1 MYGRK
6 EDLQRKRGS
15 DESSDELIIYKI
27 VLREVTHICW
37 KDISLT
43 SPSESKQDPAEP
55 TRYKNPAMS
64 PIFLFYFI
72 LFFVETTF
80 SLLGL
85 PWGPTSRFKQLLIR
99 EVREWEIKEKTIKK
113 Q

>member
-1 MYGRK
+1 MKQESKRVTENTVRGWLYNRPRDRDRKCMGTK

-15 DESSDELIIYKI
+15 DESSDELVIYKI
-27 VLREVTHICW
+27 ALEKLHISVE

-64 PIFLFYFI
+64 PIFFFFFF
-72 LFFVETTF
+72 FFVETTF
-80 SLLGL
+80 SPLGL
-85 PWGPTSRFKQLLIR
+85 P
-99 EVREWEIKEKTIKK
+99 
-113 Q
+113 